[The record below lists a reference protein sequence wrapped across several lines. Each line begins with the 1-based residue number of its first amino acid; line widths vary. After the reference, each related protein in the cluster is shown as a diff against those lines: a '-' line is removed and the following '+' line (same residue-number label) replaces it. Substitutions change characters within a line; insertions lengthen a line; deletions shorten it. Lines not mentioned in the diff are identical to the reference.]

1 MNLVEVIRNFFRNAS
16 LGAKIFAVLAPL
28 AFVAIIIISI
38 VAITSHHD
46 PAEENPITITN
57 FSETTTAPAVYQNY
71 ITRIIYDRISSVE
84 ETSNLDLSEAK
95 IREGSYQETA
105 SSEGSKNATFIIDI
119 DSLRYS
125 FEVNIV
131 FTNTFADTEDPHVI
145 ITCPHYTDVI
155 YTDKKCIAVTPVEQL
170 QRYLPHYERL
180 SNGELY
186 SVEVRNFPGRTYL
199 AIIVPECKNQ
209 SMKDEA
215 TANFKKWL
223 KSIYLDPNDYDI
235 EAMGKCL

>member
-1 MNLVEVIRNFFRNAS
+1 MNLVEVIRNFFRHAS
-16 LGAKIFAVLAPL
+16 LRAKILVIVILL
-28 AFVAIIIISI
+28 AFILIITISI
-38 VAITSHHD
+38 IAIFPHSN

-57 FSETTTAPAVYQNY
+57 FSETTTAPQAYRNY
-71 ITRIIYDRISSVE
+71 ISRVLYNKIASAE
-84 ETSNLDLSEAK
+84 GTSNLDLSSAK
-95 IREGSYQETA
+95 IREGSYQETV
-105 SSEGSKNATFIIDI
+105 SSEDAKNATFIIDI
-119 DSLRYS
+119 ESVHYS
-125 FEVNIV
+125 FEVNLV

-155 YTDKKCIAVTPVEQL
+155 YTDKKCIALTPVEQL

-186 SVEVRNFPGRTYL
+186 SAELRNFPGRTYVAL
-199 AIIVPECKNQ
+199 IVPECKNQ
-209 SMKDEA
+209 SMKNEA
-215 TANFKKWL
+215 TTDFKKWL